1 METELIEQQVAI
13 IVSKYFIPK
22 MIIENIVPFLEQYRK
37 QISMQQFWRDNTG
50 KEIGINMQQL
60 DLRESETYLIRTLT
74 DFIIQ
79 REKK

>member
-1 METELIEQQVAI
+1 MEKDLIQKQVEI

-22 MIIENIVPFLEQYRK
+22 MITENIVPFLEQYKK

-50 KEIGINMQQL
+50 KEIGVVMQSL

-79 REKK
+79 REQK